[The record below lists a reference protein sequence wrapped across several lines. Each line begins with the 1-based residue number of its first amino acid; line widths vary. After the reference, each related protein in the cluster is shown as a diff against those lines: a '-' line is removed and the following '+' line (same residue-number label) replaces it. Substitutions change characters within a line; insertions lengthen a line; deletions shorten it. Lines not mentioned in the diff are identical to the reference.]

1 MNADLMAEHDPQM
14 LKGIVAMLLLRVLAG
29 EESYGYSIVERL
41 QAAGFT
47 DLSEGTVYPAL
58 SRLEQ
63 KGLLESRLVRS
74 ASGPAR
80 KYYRPTVDGRAE
92 LARLNLAWSVMID
105 QVAAIAP
112 AGSSAPSEV
121 EA

>member
-1 MNADLMAEHDPQM
+1 MAEHDPQM
-14 LKGIVAMLLLRVLAG
+14 LKGIVALLLLRVLAG

-63 KGLLESRLVRS
+63 KGLLKSRLVRS

-80 KYYRPTVDGRAE
+80 KYYRPTEAGTAE
-92 LARLNLAWSVMID
+92 LARLDEAWAAMIAH
-105 QVAAIAP
+105 VAAITP
-112 AGSSAPSEV
+112 APSEV
-121 EA
+121 DA